1 MTSMNNVLGVL
12 GAIAAVAYKIFFDPS
27 RRPAH
32 AAWSAADY
40 QVIAIYALA
49 GFAIGWVLAIVFSRV
64 RDEK

>member
-1 MTSMNNVLGVL
+1 MNYVLGIL
-12 GAIAAVAYKIFFDPS
+12 GAVAAVAYKFFVDPS

-32 AAWSAADY
+32 AVWTTLDY
-40 QVIAIYALA
+40 EVIAIYALA